1 MSFNR
6 VVGMRKANLV
16 RLQTARKRAE
26 ASGTNPSEFDDIYNN
41 VRLSQSSTLGLACE
55 ILGNYKVRVQ
65 NVRRDFLQSITRDS
79 LNFLAGQKLQERQ
92 RLSLDEVIGESMKSV
107 VDEIFTTLDPYI
119 SEFNKAVACT
129 QLSVSST
136 SPALVKEVLSF
147 DSLRRP
153 VHTVSSYRARI
164 STCRLSIVV
173 RGQHNKVDFFVLPVE
188 QVMALTHV
196 ESQHVPLMT
205 FSGEHNGVGLID
217 WQVEGKP
224 LTSDRLERYCL
235 HLFDHLI
242 EQTRDEIA
250 AFSNSRYLLAGAV

>member
-1 MSFNR
+1 
-6 VVGMRKANLV
+6 MRKTNLV
-16 RLQTARKRAE
+16 HLPNNRRKHTDA
-26 ASGTNPSEFDDIYNN
+26 AINPSEFDDIYNN
-41 VRLSQSSTLGLACE
+41 VDLSQSSTLDLARE

-65 NVRRDFLQSITRDS
+65 NVRLEFLQNITKDS

-92 RLSLDEVIGESMKSV
+92 KMNLDDIIADSMKSV
-107 VDEIFTTLDPYI
+107 VDEVFTTLEPYI

-129 QLSVSST
+129 QLSVSCT

-153 VHTVSSYRARI
+153 VHTVSSYRARV
-164 STCRLSIVV
+164 STCRLSMVV
-173 RGQHNKVDFFVLPVE
+173 RGQHDKVDFFVLPVE
-188 QVMALTHV
+188 KVMMLTNI
-196 ESQHVPLMT
+196 ESQHTPLMT
-205 FSGEHNGVGLID
+205 FSGEHNGIGLVD

-235 HLFDHLI
+235 HLFDYLI

-250 AFSNSRYLLAGAV
+250 VANAQYFLAGAV

>member
-1 MSFNR
+1 
-6 VVGMRKANLV
+6 MRKTNLV
-16 RLQTARKRAE
+16 HLPHARRKHTDA
-26 ASGTNPSEFDDIYNN
+26 AINPSEFDDVYNN
-41 VRLSQSSTLGLACE
+41 VDLSQSSTLDLARE

-65 NVRRDFLQSITRDS
+65 NVRLEFLQNITKDS

-92 RLSLDEVIGESMKSV
+92 KMNLDDIIAESMKSV
-107 VDEIFTTLDPYI
+107 VDEVFTTLEPYI

-129 QLSVSST
+129 QLSVSCT

-153 VHTVSSYRARI
+153 VHTVSSYRARV
-164 STCRLSIVV
+164 STCRLSMVV
-173 RGQHNKVDFFVLPVE
+173 RGQHDKVDFFVLPVE
-188 QVMALTHV
+188 KVMALTNV
-196 ESQHVPLMT
+196 ESQHTPLMT
-205 FSGEHNGVGLID
+205 FRGEHNGIGLID

-235 HLFDHLI
+235 HLFDYLI

-250 AFSNSRYLLAGAV
+250 VANAQFFLAGAV

>member
-1 MSFNR
+1 
-6 VVGMRKANLV
+6 MRKTNLV
-16 RLQTARKRAE
+16 HLPNARRNHTDA
-26 ASGTNPSEFDDIYNN
+26 AINPSEFDDIYNN
-41 VRLSQSSTLGLACE
+41 VDLSQSSTFDLARE

-65 NVRRDFLQSITRDS
+65 NVRLEFLQNITKDS

-92 RLSLDEVIGESMKSV
+92 KMNLDDIIAESMRSV
-107 VDEIFTTLDPYI
+107 VDEVFTTLEPYI

-153 VHTVSSYRARI
+153 VHTVSSYRARV
-164 STCRLSIVV
+164 STCRLSMVV
-173 RGQHNKVDFFVLPVE
+173 RGQHDKVDFFVLPVE
-188 QVMALTHV
+188 KVMALTNV
-196 ESQHVPLMT
+196 ESQHAPLMT
-205 FSGEHNGVGLID
+205 FSGEDNGIGLID

-235 HLFDHLI
+235 HLFDYLI

-250 AFSNSRYLLAGAV
+250 AANAQYFLAGAV